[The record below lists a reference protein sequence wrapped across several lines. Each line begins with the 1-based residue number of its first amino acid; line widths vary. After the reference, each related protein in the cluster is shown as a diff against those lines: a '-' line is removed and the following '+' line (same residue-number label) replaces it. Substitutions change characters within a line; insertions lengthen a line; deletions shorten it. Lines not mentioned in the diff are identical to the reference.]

1 MCAAEQAPVPPL
13 QQAWRACRVL
23 GPAVNTPPTIGMAA
37 LMAFESCGALKASPT
52 PGSESD
58 ASGLVHPRGDVALF
72 VKHAPDVN
80 VLGAFD
86 VKDQIGIAPQRPK
99 PQISEPEL
107 MRMARR
113 SRRPGCARCGRRLSS
128 ASTNPR
134 ATAAVASTR

>member
-1 MCAAEQAPVPPL
+1 
-13 QQAWRACRVL
+13 
-23 GPAVNTPPTIGMAA
+23 
-37 LMAFESCGALKASPT
+37 MAFESCGALKASPT

-99 PQISEPEL
+99 PQISKPEL
-107 MRMARR
+107 MRMARLTRRHWGSGVLRELVMHPSYRPCFVVSPMQSQRDQLSLQDRAELITEMAERAELANLYDR
-113 SRRPGCARCGRRLSS
+113 SQAGHH
-128 ASTNPR
+128 
-134 ATAAVASTR
+134 